1 MSMPAVIYSVSI
13 LPTLFILVLYFKKVL
28 PLWVMKVY
36 LLSFLICVFGWEM
49 WYTYGWVD
57 GDHVNLRRSDDLNR
71 ILPVQIN
78 WVLNS
83 LYDAALCLSGLFWV
97 WLAGGK
103 TLRLFDRMNIW
114 VFLILFL
121 VFVGQNVFVELVI
134 YKDQLT
140 TDHNLSWAPL
150 SPKWLDTITVFG
162 ATLKFNVQMTW
173 VFMVPI
179 FFFLVRYFKPKNK

>member
-1 MSMPAVIYSVSI
+1 MGMPAVIYAVSI
-13 LPTLFILVLYFKKVL
+13 IPAIIIIALYYKKVL

-36 LLSFLICVFGWEM
+36 LLSFLICVFGWEI

-57 GDHVNLRRSDDLNR
+57 GDHVNLRRSDYLNKV
-71 ILPVQIN
+71 LPAHIN

-103 TLRLFDRMNIW
+103 TLRLFDRINIW
-114 VFLILFL
+114 VFIILFV
-121 VFVGQNVFVELVI
+121 VFVGQNIFVELVI
-134 YKDQLT
+134 YKDQIT
-140 TDHNLSWAPL
+140 SAHELSWAPL
-150 SPKWLDTITVFG
+150 SPKWLDTITLFG
-162 ATLKFNVQMTW
+162 ATVKFGVQMTW

-179 FFFLVRYFKPKNK
+179 FYMLVKFFRPNE